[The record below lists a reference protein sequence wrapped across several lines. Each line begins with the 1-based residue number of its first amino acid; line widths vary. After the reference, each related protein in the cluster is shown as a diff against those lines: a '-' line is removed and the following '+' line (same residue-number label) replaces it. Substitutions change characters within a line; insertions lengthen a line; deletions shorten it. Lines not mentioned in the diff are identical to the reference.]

1 MQNDGWITFQRG
13 VYVDV
18 RTAYGSRDRVIV
30 TRQENHPL
38 KLFEEEFQI

>member
-13 VYVDV
+13 VDV
-18 RTAYGSRDRVIV
+18 RTAYGSRDGVIV

-38 KLFEEEFQI
+38 KLFEKEFQI